1 MKCKVAIIPAR
12 AGSKRLPG
20 KNSKLLGDKPL
31 IAWTINAAFESDIFD
46 EIIFTS
52 DDKELLKKCENFYNI
67 GFNKG
72 LKIID
77 RPEELAQD
85 DTTLDKVILHALKG
99 YSLDTVVFLLPPTCP
114 FRSATDIKM
123 CDLIW
128 ETHKPLPIVS
138 VYWKGG
144 ISGEIRINTGIYISD
159 LVSLILGKGFTRK
172 FTVNYYMP
180 YERSVDIDTF
190 QDWNEAERVLKEGI
204 VK

>member
-1 MKCKVAIIPAR
+1 MKVAIIPVR
-12 AGSKRLPG
+12 EGSKRLPH
-20 KNSKLLGDKPL
+20 KNRKILGTKPL
-31 IAWTINAAFESDIFD
+31 VAWTINAAFESKIFD

-52 DDKELLKKCENFYNI
+52 NDKELLEKCENFYNI

-72 LKIID
+72 LKIIK

-99 YSLDTVVFLLPPTCP
+99 YPLDTVVFLLAPTCP
-114 FRSATDIKM
+114 FRNATDIKM

-128 ETHKPLPIVS
+128 ETHKPLPVVS
-138 VYWKGG
+138 VYWAGG

-159 LVSLILGKGFTRK
+159 FVSLILGKGFTRE

-180 YERSVDIDTF
+180 YERSVDIDE
-190 QDWNEAERVLKEGI
+190 QSDWDEAERLLREGI